1 MSDEKQP
8 TEGNATSN
16 TGDTTQTG
24 GTSLQ
29 GETTPA
35 GGTTQSGGTAPNV
48 DPIDNVDK
56 KNATGEHSPGGSGD
70 SVADDVNQA
79 ANQLEPPD

>member
-1 MSDEKQP
+1 MSEEKQS
-8 TEGNATSN
+8 TEGNAASS

-29 GETTPA
+29 GESPA
-35 GGTTQSGGTAPNV
+35 GGTTQSGVAAPNV

-79 ANQLEPPD
+79 ADQLEPPD